1 MNDAILVTGAS
12 GQLGSELQKCCN
24 RAKNKKFI
32 FCDKNELDLTDIEKV
47 EEFIVKNSVMVLINC
62 AAFTNVENAE
72 DVPLEANKLNHDAV
86 AGLAELSLKHGFKI
100 LHISTDYVFGGGQSK
115 PYDEG
120 SKVDPL
126 NVYGQSKSLGEQSLL
141 EITPDNLIIRTAWF
155 YSEYGNNFVKTIIRL
170 AGEKDSLNVV
180 TDQIGT
186 PTCANDLAELIV
198 DIILNNKIE
207 GMSGIYHYSNEGV
220 ASWYDFAMEIV
231 ELMGLDCQIKPILSD
246 EYEVKARRPLYSVLN
261 KGKIKKEL
269 NIDIPYWRD
278 SLRKFITRL
287 V

>member
-12 GQLGSELQKCCN
+12 GQLGREIKECCS
-24 RAKNKKFI
+24 RVKNKKFI
-32 FCDKNELDLTDIEKV
+32 FCDKNELDLTDVEKL
-47 EEFIVKNSVMVLINC
+47 EEFIVKNSVTILINC

-72 DVPLEANKLNHDAV
+72 GASLEAHRLNHDV
-86 AGLAELSLKHGFKI
+86 VTDLAKLSLKHGFKI
-100 LHISTDYVFGGGQSK
+100 VHISTDFVFGGEQSK
-115 PYDEG
+115 PYDEN
-120 SKVDPL
+120 SKANPL

-180 TDQIGT
+180 TDQVGT
-186 PTCANDLAELIV
+186 PTYANDLAELIM
-198 DIILNNKIE
+198 DIILNNKINS
-207 GMSGIYHYSNEGV
+207 MSGIYHYSNEGV
-220 ASWYDFAMEIV
+220 ASWYDFAMAIV
-231 ELMGLDCQIKPILSD
+231 ELMELDCQIKPILSN
-246 EYEVKARRPLYSVLN
+246 EYEAKARRPLYSVLN

-278 SLRKFITRL
+278 SLRKFITKL